1 MPIRASVAVRTWGKS
16 LSITLGVAAA
26 AAAAQL
32 GIAYGFAIL
41 LWAKDFTERSG
52 AAWASNLTWVCWLA
66 ATAVVI
72 GAIVG
77 SRVTEAAG
85 LPQTLLT
92 HAAVM
97 VSSAAGALVTVPL
110 VAVPA
115 RYAQLAGDVSPA
127 YTAARIAVLG
137 VVIGAV
143 VSVGVLLGRPLAW
156 NIVAVNSWLWLL
168 ALGSVLVGLR
178 SGTVPE
184 TVRLGI
190 WGDASGW
197 LAVVVPLLLVAF
209 GIGAGLA
216 YLAKRQGANRVAVAV
231 CGTPGPVLIAVA
243 YLIAGPGSRPETG
256 SHLVPYLAAPYTVL
270 AGLLGSLLVA
280 AIERPE
286 PGPETAGNGG
296 DLVTAASPLP
306 AGPQPP
312 THDDPTTGDMAA
324 PEQGASDPAPADVI
338 TSDTTT
344 LDATADS
351 PATGAATPEATS
363 DFTAS
368 RPFSP
373 GPYSSG
379 PSSSR
384 PQPYLATAALPVVD
398 PELDGDPMPV
408 AEPLSV
414 REPQPV
420 REPRSM
426 WSEVVDP
433 SAEES
438 AAARFGVP
446 EKVSELSETRQ
457 LPPVPAAAPTSKEA
471 ASGRH
476 EWDDDEAWLEQ
487 IKGDDAVRRPRPS
500 PGPRPR
506 RRSWSL
512 FTDESESFDTP
523 GPVGGGD
530 ADSDQR

>member
-1 MPIRASVAVRTWGKS
+1 MPIRASVAVRAWGKS

-77 SRVTEAAG
+77 GRVTEAAA
-85 LPQTLLT
+85 LPQNLLT
-92 HAAVM
+92 HAAVI
-97 VSSAAGALVTVPL
+97 VSSAVGALVTVPL

-115 RYAQLAGDVSPA
+115 RYAQLAGDMSPA

-156 NIVAVNSWLWLL
+156 NIVAINSWLWLL

-286 PGPETAGNGG
+286 PEPETAGNGG
-296 DLVTAASPLP
+296 EVVTAASPAGRP
-306 AGPQPP
+306 ATPDPRRP
-312 THDDPTTGDMAA
+312 DDPRRHGCLGAGRIRPGTARHHHVGHHDPGRHSGQPGNRCGHTGGHLGLHGVQAVLA
-324 PEQGASDPAPADVI
+324 WALLVRTQLVPASAVPGH
-338 TSDTTT
+338 S
-344 LDATADS
+344 
-351 PATGAATPEATS
+351 GAAG
-363 DFTAS
+363 
-368 RPFSP
+368 R
-373 GPYSSG
+373 GSG
-379 PSSSR
+379 
-384 PQPYLATAALPVVD
+384 
-398 PELDGDPMPV
+398 
-408 AEPLSV
+408 
-414 REPQPV
+414 
-420 REPRSM
+420 
-426 WSEVVDP
+426 
-433 SAEES
+433 
-438 AAARFGVP
+438 AR
-446 EKVSELSETRQ
+446 
-457 LPPVPAAAPTSKEA
+457 
-471 ASGRH
+471 
-476 EWDDDEAWLEQ
+476 
-487 IKGDDAVRRPRPS
+487 RRPDARCRALVS
-500 PGPRPR
+500 P
-506 RRSWSL
+506 
-512 FTDESESFDTP
+512 
-523 GPVGGGD
+523 
-530 ADSDQR
+530 